1 MKTSTR
7 CVQLGRANDVHGA
20 FVPPIYQTATFEQP
34 TATEFGEYDYTRS
47 GNPTRS
53 VLEQQLANLE
63 DAEYACAFASGMAAL
78 TALTRIVRP
87 GEEIIAGADLY
98 GGTVRLLESLSVN
111 QNIAVRYLDTS
122 DVESVR
128 RAASLRTRLILVET
142 PSNPSFRITDIRELA
157 AVARSVNAY
166 LAVDNSMLS
175 PIFQRPLNVGAD
187 IVLHS
192 ATKFLCGHS
201 DVTAGAVI
209 TNNSRIHEAIAF
221 QQNAEGAGLSPF
233 ESWLLLRGLKTLAL
247 RVERQNQSARKI
259 AEFLESHPSI
269 SRVFYPG
276 LQSNEGY
283 DVHRRQADGDGAV
296 LSFTTNDSAYS
307 ARIVEGT
314 RLFRIAVS
322 FGSVGSTIS
331 LPCHMSHASIP
342 VALRDR
348 LGPPADLV
356 RLSVGIEDVDD
367 LLEDLSQALSASD
380 STDCVVQYVECAAD
394 C

>member
-1 MKTSTR
+1 
-7 CVQLGRANDVHGA
+7 
-20 FVPPIYQTATFEQP
+20 
-34 TATEFGEYDYTRS
+34 
-47 GNPTRS
+47 

-63 DAEYACAFASGMAAL
+63 DAKYACAFASGMAAL
-78 TALTRIVRP
+78 TALTRLVRP

-98 GGTVRLLESLSVN
+98 GGTVRLLESISAN
-111 QNIAVRYLDTS
+111 QNVAVRYLDTS

-142 PSNPSFRITDIRELA
+142 PSNPSFRITDIRQVA
-157 AVARSVNAY
+157 AVANSVNAY

-175 PIFQRPLNVGAD
+175 PVFQRPLNIGAD
-187 IVLHS
+187 IVIHS

-259 AEFLESHPSI
+259 AEFLEIHPSI

-276 LQSNEGY
+276 LKRHEGH
-283 DVHRRQADGDGAV
+283 DVHRHQADGDGAV
-296 LSFTTNDSAYS
+296 LSFTTNDPAYS
-307 ARIVEGT
+307 ARIVEAT
-314 RLFRIAVS
+314 TLFRIAVS

-367 LLEDLSQALSASD
+367 LIEDLSQALSASD
-380 STDCVVQYVECAAD
+380 STDCVAQYVECAAD

>member
-63 DAEYACAFASGMAAL
+63 DAQYACAFASGMAAL
-78 TALTRIVRP
+78 TALTRMVRP

-98 GGTVRLLESLSVN
+98 GGTVRLLESISAN
-111 QNIAVRYLDTS
+111 QNVTVRYVDTS

-128 RAASLRTRLILVET
+128 SAVSLRTRLILVET
-142 PSNPSFRITDIRELA
+142 PSNPSFRITDIRQLA
-157 AVARSVNAY
+157 DVARSVDAY

-175 PIFQRPLNVGAD
+175 PIFQRPLNAGAD
-187 IVLHS
+187 VVLHS

-209 TNNSRIHEAIAF
+209 TNNSRIHEAIGF

-259 AEFLESHPSI
+259 SQFLEIHPSI

-276 LQSNEGY
+276 LESHEGH

-296 LSFTTNDSAYS
+296 LSFTTNDPDYS
-307 ARIVEGT
+307 ARIVEAT
-314 RLFRIAVS
+314 KLFRIAVS

-367 LLEDLSQALSASD
+367 LIEDLSQALSASD
-380 STDCVVQYVECAAD
+380 LTECAAQYVECAD